1 MDSSIKK
8 VRIRNRA
15 LMNLPPHI
23 LSFIQKKATAKNTGS
38 GKIRYLKSKQII
50 KESINIHEQNYW
62 KTFIGNIVMDNN
74 VYRKIKGSA
83 GVRKD
88 YEISDIIGP
97 QNTLVY
103 DNIGKVNVLAEHF
116 ERIHNS
122 NMSSTLSNYE
132 DVVRY
137 SVSLL
142 SDRIPLTSFDTVNMD
157 SERLRANHE
166 FFTPSDIRS
175 ALKTRNNKK
184 SAGPDGIPNFVFKKT
199 TVSVWSHVTS
209 LYNHCINIE
218 YYPTSWKKAI
228 VFPVLKPGDDPKLV
242 QSYRPI
248 SLLSN
253 VGKLFEYFLLLKI
266 HQHLTENRIFKDFQ
280 FGFRPGHSTTHALI
294 AFSNSVIERLNARSA
309 TIAVSL
315 DIANAF
321 DTAGQ
326 DGILRISGLVGNL
339 FQSKGET
346 KDNGEKDPEPML

>member
-1 MDSSIKK
+1 
-8 VRIRNRA
+8 
-15 LMNLPPHI
+15 
-23 LSFIQKKATAKNTGS
+23 
-38 GKIRYLKSKQII
+38 
-50 KESINIHEQNYW
+50 
-62 KTFIGNIVMDNN
+62 
-74 VYRKIKGSA
+74 
-83 GVRKD
+83 
-88 YEISDIIGP
+88 
-97 QNTLVY
+97 
-103 DNIGKVNVLAEHF
+103 
-116 ERIHNS
+116 
-122 NMSSTLSNYE
+122 MSSTQSNYE

-184 SAGPDGIPNFVFKKT
+184 SAGSDGIPNFVFKKT

-228 VFPVLKPGDDPKLV
+228 VFPVLKPGADPKLV

-266 HQHLTENRIFKDFQ
+266 HQHLTENSIFKDFQ

-326 DGILRISGLVGNL
+326 DGIVHKLHSYEFDRLLCGLIKEYFHERAFYVKVNNSTSLVKTVNAGVPQGSLLGSVLYNIFL
-339 FQSKGET
+339 SDFPSPPNSIKLSTYDDDCLIMSSHPRAKIANKNINKYLSSVSEFCRS
-346 KDNGEKDPEPML
+346 